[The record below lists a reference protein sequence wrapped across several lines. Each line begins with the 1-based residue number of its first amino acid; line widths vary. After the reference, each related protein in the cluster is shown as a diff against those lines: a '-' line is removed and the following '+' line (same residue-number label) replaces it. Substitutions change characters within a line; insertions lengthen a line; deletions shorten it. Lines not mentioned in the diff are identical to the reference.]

1 LLVVFAAAGVVLA
14 AIGLFGI
21 MMTAVRQRTREI
33 GVRLAL
39 GATPRDLQRMVLRR
53 GLSIAGVGLV
63 LGGAGA
69 LMTNRLIAALL
80 YDVSPTDALT
90 LAGVATLLLGVA
102 ALSSG
107 IPARSTTRIDPVQA
121 LRVEG

>member
-1 LLVVFAAAGVVLA
+1 FATAGVVLA

-39 GATPRDLQRMVLRR
+39 GATPRDLKRMVLKR
-53 GLSIAGVGLV
+53 GLAIAGAGLIAGV
-63 LGGAGA
+63 AGA
-69 LMTNRLIAALL
+69 LVTNRLIAALL

-90 LAGVATLLLGVA
+90 LAGVATVLFGVA
-102 ALSSG
+102 ALASG
-107 IPARSTTRIDPVQA
+107 IPAHSTTQIDPVEA